1 MKMKD
6 VSLVAALNNEM
17 EAICK
22 MQRVLEKNNKANVA
36 VGIST
41 TYICH
46 SNERHEITSPGMIRL
61 FEKALSERLSEIE
74 KEIELL

>member
-6 VSLVAALNNEM
+6 VPIAAALINEM
-17 EAICK
+17 EALSK
-22 MQRVLEKNNKANVA
+22 MQRLLDKNHKANVA

-41 TYICH
+41 TYVCH

-61 FEKALSERLSEIE
+61 FEKALGERLNEIE